1 MRSGCWDGGG
11 LMCWLFGMG
20 VTREGRDGE
29 TVFKML
35 VVVGLDR
42 PVDNRPL
49 GGLDKLI
56 VRTDHCD

>member
-1 MRSGCWDGGG
+1 
-11 LMCWLFGMG
+11 MCWLFGMG